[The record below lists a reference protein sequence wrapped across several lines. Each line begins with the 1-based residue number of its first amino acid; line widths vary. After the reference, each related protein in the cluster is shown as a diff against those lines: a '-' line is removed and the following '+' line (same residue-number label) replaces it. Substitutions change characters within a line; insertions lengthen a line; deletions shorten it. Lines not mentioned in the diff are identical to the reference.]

1 MKLGWKIALTVLA
14 LVVAGA
20 GIAFGVIYL
29 RYNGEVRVTDRGV
42 VADDPDA
49 ADANAKALNRML
61 LFAHKGTTLVFD
73 EGDYYVSAG
82 KTGGLTLLYKNGVTL
97 RGEEGATLINTT
109 YTPYRLPGEFQYMDS
124 NILNLVGGKDIRIE
138 GLSFDYQEI
147 TSVTGV
153 ITEVGN
159 GAVIFEPYEE
169 YRTGETPLKGGGFA
183 VCASLFD
190 ENGVP
195 GEELWL
201 ADNTTLI
208 QSAKD
213 ENQFLL
219 PAEFGKV
226 GQTISVRFTCWG
238 NIAPTVNVMGVKG
251 LTMQDLRVF
260 STPSACIFCSGD
272 GEDYTFER
280 ITVEAREESRALF
293 CSNGDGVH
301 LQGLRGSLTLR
312 DCRFVGMGDDVL
324 NIHVRAPI
332 VSAVEGDTV
341 TLSYAE
347 GETAGDFAKVGDRV
361 ELFSTDGER
370 LGETTVTAVKK
381 NVFTLETMPS
391 GVADGVLLNNLSRQP
406 DTLVDGCF
414 VQRGRARAILLQTDK
429 ATVTDSTFRDLRGPG
444 VLIAP
449 DLSQWHEMGPCREAV
464 LDRNTFVNCCSD
476 AESGSWGAITVTVN
490 HNRPLTN
497 APKIHGSVTLTH
509 NDISDSGPIAI
520 SLNGVSE
527 ENVTL
532 EDNSLGDAK
541 VLIR

>member
-1 MKLGWKIALTVLA
+1 MFCAHCGKKIPDGTKFCPSC
-14 LVVAGA
+14 GA
-20 GIAFGVIYL
+20 
-29 RYNGEVRVTDRGV
+29 D
-42 VADDPDA
+42 
-49 ADANAKALNRML
+49 
-61 LFAHKGTTLVFD
+61 
-73 EGDYYVSAG
+73 VSAG
-82 KTGGLTLLYKNGVTL
+82 SQVQNAANQAFRSVEGNLNSAVNDVKNTFQNGNQPYGGERLTDDRSLVVLILLSIITCNIYYYYYIYK
-97 RGEEGATLINTT
+97 
-109 YTPYRLPGEFQYMDS
+109 
-124 NILNLVGGKDIRIE
+124 
-138 GLSFDYQEI
+138 
-147 TSVTGV
+147 
-153 ITEVGN
+153 
-159 GAVIFEPYEE
+159 
-169 YRTGETPLKGGGFA
+169 
-183 VCASLFD
+183 
-190 ENGVP
+190 
-195 GEELWL
+195 L
-201 ADNTTLI
+201 AHD
-208 QSAKD
+208 
-213 ENQFLL
+213 
-219 PAEFGKV
+219 V
-226 GQTISVRFTCWG
+226 
-238 NIAPTVNVMGVKG
+238 NIA
-251 LTMQDLRVF
+251 
-260 STPSACIFCSGD
+260 CSGD

-391 GVADGVLLNNLSRQP
+391 GVADGVLVNNLSRQP

-414 VQRGRARAILLQTDK
+414 VQRGRARAILLQTAK

-464 LDRNTFVNCCSD
+464 LDGNTFVNCCSD